1 MKKLFVFTI
10 TLLSFCSIKAQS
22 PIEVG
27 QSQINGGF
35 GFSNYGL
42 PVYVGFDYGFRED
55 VTLGGEVSFRSYNDN
70 IIGTKYSH
78 TIIGISGNANYH
90 FNSLL
95 DISSDYDVYA
105 GLNIGF
111 YIWNS
116 SGGYPGNRTSG
127 LGLGLQVGG
136 RYYFNDNWG
145 VNLEFGGGNA
155 ASGGKIGI
163 SYRF

>member
-1 MKKLFVFTI
+1 MKKLIVLTI
-10 TLLSFCSIKAQS
+10 IILTNYSTKAQS

-95 DISSDYDVYA
+95 DIPSEYDVYA
-105 GLNIGF
+105 GLNVGF
-111 YIWNS
+111 YIWSS

-127 LGLGLQVGG
+127 LGLGLQIGG

-145 VNLEFGGGNA
+145 INLEIGGGNA
-155 ASGGKIGI
+155 ASGGKIGV